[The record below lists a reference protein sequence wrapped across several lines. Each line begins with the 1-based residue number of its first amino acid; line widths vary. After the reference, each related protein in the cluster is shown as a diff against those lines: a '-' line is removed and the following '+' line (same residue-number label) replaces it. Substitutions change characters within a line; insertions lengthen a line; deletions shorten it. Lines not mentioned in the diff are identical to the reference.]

1 MYLGKVLPAS
11 HLSDSSRDT
20 LKVMTGLM
28 ATLAALIL
36 GLLIASAKASYDRA
50 NDDFRQLAAK
60 TVLLDRALAE
70 YGPETKDVR
79 AYLLNAY
86 KTRMDQLFPT
96 TVEDA
101 RPGPLERRPLKVE
114 EIETRLRALLPPSE
128 AKRAHMERALQVL
141 DQMAN
146 SGWILTI
153 EESDTALP
161 PLMLVVLIAC
171 SPRCLSDSACWHRA
185 MPGRCRP
192 AGRRAV
198 GVCIDSPNRGDE
210 PSARR
215 DDPHLRDTAT
225 RRDQVPGSL
234 RRVGAAAFAL
244 HRDRRSVAKLP
255 LSCLD

>member
-1 MYLGKVLPAS
+1 MNALAISLICLVCSFGGALLGMHISKVLPAS

-86 KTRMDQLFPT
+86 KARMDQLFPT

-161 PLMLVVLIAC
+161 PLMLVVLIAWLAAMFVGFGMLA
-171 SPRCLSDSACWHRA
+171 PRNATVAVALLVGALSVSASILLIEEMNHPLDG
-185 MPGRCRP
+185 MIHISGTP
-192 AGRRAV
+192 
-198 GVCIDSPNRGDE
+198 
-210 PSARR
+210 
-215 DDPHLRDTAT
+215 LRDAIKFL
-225 RRDQVPGSL
+225 G
-234 RRVGAAAFAL
+234 
-244 HRDRRSVAKLP
+244 H
-255 LSCLD
+255 

>member
-1 MYLGKVLPAS
+1 MNALAISLICLICSFGGALLGMHISKVLPAS

-86 KTRMDQLFPT
+86 KARMDQLFPT

-161 PLMLVVLIAC
+161 PLMLVVLIAWLAAMFVGFGMLA
-171 SPRCLSDSACWHRA
+171 PRNATVAVALLVGALSVSASILLIEEMNHPLDG
-185 MPGRCRP
+185 MIHISGTP
-192 AGRRAV
+192 
-198 GVCIDSPNRGDE
+198 
-210 PSARR
+210 
-215 DDPHLRDTAT
+215 LRDAIKFL
-225 RRDQVPGSL
+225 G
-234 RRVGAAAFAL
+234 
-244 HRDRRSVAKLP
+244 H
-255 LSCLD
+255 

>member
-1 MYLGKVLPAS
+1 MNALAISLICLICSFGGALLGMHISKVLPAS

-86 KTRMDQLFPT
+86 KARMDQLFPT

-114 EIETRLRALLPPSE
+114 EIEARLRALLPPSD

-161 PLMLVVLIAC
+161 PLMLVVLIAWLAAMFVGFGMLA
-171 SPRCLSDSACWHRA
+171 PRNATV
-185 MPGRCRP
+185 
-192 AGRRAV
+192 AV
-198 GVCIDSPNRGDE
+198 
-210 PSARR
+210 A
-215 DDPHLRDTAT
+215 L
-225 RRDQVPGSL
+225 L
-234 RRVGAAAFAL
+234 VGALSVSASILLIEEMNHPLDGMIHISGTPLRNAL
-244 HRDRRSVAKLP
+244 KFLGH
-255 LSCLD
+255 

>member
-1 MYLGKVLPAS
+1 MHISKVLPAS

-70 YGPETKDVR
+70 YGLETKEVR
-79 AYLLNAY
+79 ASLLNAY
-86 KTRMDQLFPT
+86 KARMDQLFPT
-96 TVEDA
+96 AVEDEH
-101 RPGPLERRPLKVE
+101 PGPLERRPLQVE
-114 EIETRLRALLPPSE
+114 QIETRLRALLPASD
-128 AKRAHMERALQVL
+128 AKRAHMERALQLV

-161 PLMLVVLIAC
+161 PPMLVVLIAWLAAMFVGFGMLA
-171 SPRCLSDSACWHRA
+171 PR
-185 MPGRCRP
+185 
-192 AGRRAV
+192 
-198 GVCIDSPNRGDE
+198 N
-210 PSARR
+210 
-215 DDPHLRDTAT
+215 AT
-225 RRDQVPGSL
+225 
-234 RRVGAAAFAL
+234 VGAALLVGAL
-244 HRDRRSVAKLP
+244 SVSASIFLIEEMNHP
-255 LSCLD
+255 LDGMIQISGAPLRNALRFLGQ